1 MDKKTLDVNNFFKE
15 ASAIKEQR
23 GTNYDNAGRSAYEIA
38 LSMFD
43 KKYQPVVAIW
53 PVVQKTSRLVT
64 LAQQASEGNFDKRA
78 WDDTSKD
85 LANYDAM
92 QWQKMVKENKAFG
105 IGQTSIEE
113 QASPEADEDEEMKK
127 VIEEW
132 QKRELENKNH

>member
-1 MDKKTLDVNNFFKE
+1 MDKKTLDVNSFFKE
-15 ASAIKEQR
+15 ASAIKEER

-105 IGQTSIEE
+105 IGQTTVEE
-113 QASPEADEDEEMKK
+113 QANPEADEDEEIKK
-127 VIEEW
+127 AIEEW

>member
-1 MDKKTLDVNNFFKE
+1 
-15 ASAIKEQR
+15 
-23 GTNYDNAGRSAYEIA
+23 
-38 LSMFD
+38 MFD
-43 KKYQPVVAIW
+43 KKYQPVVAVW

-105 IGQTSIEE
+105 LGQTSIEE
-113 QASPEADEDEEMKK
+113 QASPEVDEDEEIKK
-127 VIEEW
+127 AIEEW